1 MKTYNCPECGA
12 NVPLADMNVAA
23 DVALCR
29 ACGTRSRIAEL
40 RESGDDAT
48 DYKALSGPTPK
59 HVKVVRDLNDPS
71 GKVELRYWKFSPV
84 VLFLIPF
91 TCVWSGMSIG
101 GIYGSQIVKHALDW
115 KLSLFGIPFLIGT
128 VVLVGVILNLLLA
141 RRRLVLER
149 GHGTYSAK
157 VFGIGRTRHFD
168 LNRET
173 KLSVDQ
179 AAMQPQGRVC
189 NFMIRV
195 KNGNLSEKACGYW
208 DEDALA
214 YALAMMK
221 RYRA

>member
-101 GIYGSQIVKHALDW
+101 GIYGSQIAKHALDW

-128 VVLVGVILNLLLA
+128 VVLVGVILNLLFA

-149 GHGTYSAK
+149 GHGVYSAK

-179 AAMQPQGRVC
+179 AGMQPQGRVC

-208 DEDALA
+208 DEDALD

>member
-40 RESGDDAT
+40 RESGGDAT

-101 GIYGSQIVKHALDW
+101 VIYGSQIVKHALDW

-128 VVLVGVILNLLLA
+128 VVLVGVILNLLFA

-179 AAMQPQGRVC
+179 AAMQPKGGVC

-195 KNGNLSEKACGYW
+195 KNGNLSEKVCSYW
-208 DEDALA
+208 DEDALD

>member
-12 NVPLADMNVAA
+12 NVPLADINVAS

-29 ACGTRSRIAEL
+29 VCGTRSRIAEL
-40 RESGDDAT
+40 RENGDEAS
-48 DYKALSGPTPK
+48 DYKVLSCPAPK
-59 HVKVVRDLNDPS
+59 HVTVIHDPNDPS
-71 GKVELRYWKFSPV
+71 GKVELRYRRFNPV

-101 GIYGSQIVKHALDW
+101 GIYGSQIVKHAIDW

-128 VVLVGVILNLLLA
+128 VVLVGVILNMLFA
-141 RRRLVLER
+141 RRRLVLGYR
-149 GHGTYSAK
+149 HGSYSSK
-157 VFGIGRTRHFD
+157 VFGIGRTHHFD

-173 KLSVDQ
+173 ELSVDQ
-179 AAMQPQGRVC
+179 AAMQPKGQVS

-195 KNGNLSEKACGYW
+195 KNGNISTKVCSYW
-208 DEDALA
+208 DEDALD
-214 YALAMMK
+214 YAIAMMK

>member
-1 MKTYNCPECGA
+1 MKTYTCPECGA

-29 ACGTRSRIAEL
+29 ACGTRSQIDEL

-59 HVKVVRDLNDPS
+59 HIKVIRDQDNPS
-71 GKVELRYWKFSPV
+71 GKVELRYWKFNPV

-101 GIYGSQIVKHALDW
+101 VIYGSQILDH
-115 KLSLFGIPFLIGT
+115 KFDPRISLFGVPFLLGT
-128 VVLVGVILNLLLA
+128 VVLVGTIVNMLFA

-149 GHGTYSAK
+149 GHGAYSAK
-157 VFGIGRTRHFD
+157 VFGIGRTRYFD

-179 AAMQPQGRVC
+179 AAIQPKGCVC
-189 NFMIRV
+189 NFMVRV
-195 KNGNLSEKACGYW
+195 KNGNLSEKVCAYW
-208 DEDALA
+208 DEDARD

-221 RYRA
+221 RYSA

>member
-29 ACGTRSRIAEL
+29 SCGARSRISEL
-40 RESGDDAT
+40 RESGDEVS
-48 DYKALSGPTPK
+48 DYKVLSGPAPK
-59 HVKVVRDLNDPS
+59 HVTVIRDMNDPS
-71 GKVELRYWKFSPV
+71 GKVELRYRRFNPV

-101 GIYGSQIVKHALDW
+101 GIYGSQIVKQAFDW

-128 VVLVGVILNLLLA
+128 VVLVGVILNLLFA
-141 RRRLVLER
+141 RRRLFLEYR
-149 GHGTYSAK
+149 HGSYSSK
-157 VFGIGRTRHFD
+157 VFGIGRTHYFD

-173 KLSVDQ
+173 ELSVDQ
-179 AAMQPQGRVC
+179 AAMQPKGQVS

-195 KNGNLSEKACGYW
+195 KNGNVSTKVCSYW
-208 DEDALA
+208 DEDALD
-214 YALAMMK
+214 YAIAMMK

>member
-101 GIYGSQIVKHALDW
+101 VIYGSQIAKHALDW
-115 KLSLFGIPFLIGT
+115 KLSLFGIPFLVGT
-128 VVLVGVILNLLLA
+128 VVLVGVILNMLFA

-149 GHGTYSAK
+149 GHGAYSAK
-157 VFGIGRTRHFD
+157 VFGIGRARHFD

-173 KLSVDQ
+173 KLSVEQ
-179 AAMQPQGRVC
+179 AAMQPKDGAC
-189 NFMIRV
+189 NFMVRV
-195 KNGNLSEKACGYW
+195 KNGNLSEKVCAYW
-208 DEDALA
+208 DKDALD

>member
-29 ACGTRSRIAEL
+29 SCGARSRIAEL
-40 RESGDDAT
+40 RESGDEAS
-48 DYKALSGPTPK
+48 DYKALSGPAPK
-59 HVKVVRDLNDPS
+59 HVTVIRDMNDPS
-71 GKVELRYWKFSPV
+71 GKVELRYWRFNPV

-101 GIYGSQIVKHALDW
+101 GIYGSQVVKHAIDW

-128 VVLVGVILNLLLA
+128 VVLVGVILNLLFA
-141 RRRLVLER
+141 RRRLFLEYR
-149 GHGTYSAK
+149 HGSYSSK
-157 VFGIGRTRHFD
+157 VFGIGRTHHFD
-168 LNRET
+168 LTRET
-173 KLSVDQ
+173 ELSVDQ
-179 AAMQPQGRVC
+179 AAMQPKGQVA

-195 KNGNLSEKACGYW
+195 KNGNISTKVCSYW
-208 DEDALA
+208 DEDALD
-214 YALAMMK
+214 YAIAMMK

>member
-40 RESGDDAT
+40 RESGDVAT
-48 DYKALSGPTPK
+48 DCKALFGLTPK
-59 HVKVVRDLNDPS
+59 HVKVIRDQNDPS
-71 GKVELRYWKFSPV
+71 GKVELRYWKFNPV
-84 VLFLIPF
+84 ALFLIPF

-101 GIYGSQIVKHALDW
+101 VIYGSQILEHKFNPR
-115 KLSLFGIPFLIGT
+115 LSLVGVPFLIGT
-128 VVLVGVILNLLLA
+128 VVLVGVIVNMLFA

-149 GHGTYSAK
+149 GHGAYSAK

-173 KLSVDQ
+173 KLSVGL
-179 AAMQPQGRVC
+179 AAMQPKGEAC
-189 NFMIRV
+189 NFMVRV
-195 KNGNLSEKACGYW
+195 KNGNLSEEVCAYW
-208 DEDALA
+208 DEDARD

>member
-1 MKTYNCPECGA
+1 MKSYNCPECGA

-40 RESGDDAT
+40 LESGDDAT
-48 DYKALSGPTPK
+48 DYKALFGPTPK
-59 HVKVVRDLNDPS
+59 HVKVIRDQNDPS
-71 GKVELRYWKFSPV
+71 GKVELRYWKFSPG

-101 GIYGSQIVKHALDW
+101 GIYGSQILEHKFDPQR
-115 KLSLFGIPFLIGT
+115 SLFGVPFLIGT
-128 VVLVGVILNLLLA
+128 VVLVGVIVNMLFA
-141 RRRLVLER
+141 RRRLVLKR
-149 GHGTYSAK
+149 GHGAYSAK

-173 KLSVDQ
+173 KLSVGL
-179 AAMQPQGRVC
+179 AAMQPKGEAC
-189 NFMIRV
+189 NFMVRV
-195 KNGNLSEKACGYW
+195 KNGNLSEEVCAYW
-208 DEDALA
+208 DEDARD
-214 YALAMMK
+214 YALVMMK

>member
-59 HVKVVRDLNDPS
+59 HVKVVRDLNDPC